1 MSIPTDDDFTRATR
15 LMAARDANWDEI
27 HATAHGKLLQ
37 VADIHHFALF
47 PKGKCDFAAIVFFS
61 TDRALAEAKARG
73 FDAIARQLVEKS
85 AAQFRAGEC
94 SKYDILIE
102 LDSYENV
109 KRNFGG
115 SYFNRLR

>member
-1 MSIPTDDDFTRATR
+1 MSIPTEDDFARATR
-15 LMAARDANWDEI
+15 LMAARDANWGEI
-27 HATAHGKLLQ
+27 HATALSKLLK

-47 PKGKCDFAAIVFFS
+47 PRGKCDFAAIVFFA
-61 TDRALAEAKARG
+61 TDRALAEAKAQG
-73 FDAIARQLVEKS
+73 FDEVVRQTVEHS
-85 AAQFRAGEC
+85 AEQSRADEC
-94 SKYDILIE
+94 VTYDILVE